1 MSLVARPTP
10 WRAGSSIRKMNRAAP
25 QGSSSPPRSRS
36 VLLRC
41 YPLLSVQA
49 GTVCFHLF
57 PSVSVPP
64 RGATNAVACQ
74 QFTENTASRSSAP
87 VAPYPL
93 LSSEPGLRRPREVRM
108 TGGAWRP
115 PPPTAHPVGT
125 PNPAKPQPR
134 RKQSISLCLPSV
146 RNHLAVP
153 PWRTRSPWR
162 ILCIR
167 RSKFVRRAGGFLRP
181 GTDLQRGD
189 APCLCTRMSVR
200 PTTTT
205 KW

>member
-1 MSLVARPTP
+1 
-10 WRAGSSIRKMNRAAP
+10 MNRAAP

-36 VLLRC
+36 VRSRFYLFV
-41 YPLLSVQA
+41 SVQA
-49 GTVCFHLF
+49 GTVWFHLF
-57 PSVSVPP
+57 PSVSDPP

-74 QFTENTASRSSAP
+74 QFTENTESHSSAP
-87 VAPYPL
+87 YGAIPL
-93 LSSEPGLRRPREVRM
+93 LSSEPGPHNPREARM
-108 TGGAWRP
+108 TGGTWRR
-115 PPPTAHPVGT
+115 PPPTARPVGA

-146 RNHLAVP
+146 CGQLAAA

-167 RSKFVRRAGGFLRP
+167 RSKFVRRAGGFLHL